1 MAIRLTDNKLLEHYR
16 KTKIIK
22 HKSDEYYNIPCAFDI
37 ETSSFYDEDGEKV
50 AIMYHWQLQIG
61 DYIRTGRDYTDL
73 LSTINHI
80 SRALKLTKHRKIIIY
95 VHNLGYEFN
104 FIRKY
109 FNVTKMFFVSP
120 RKPLYIIIDENIIL
134 RCSYLLSG
142 KSLDSIGK
150 EIGYTKL
157 IGDLDY
163 ERIRTPKTPLT
174 DKEIS
179 YCLRDVEIVTKYIWK
194 KMLQYGNVVNIP
206 LTITGEV
213 RHYCKSKLLIDDKC
227 VYHKHIKYCYPNA
240 DVFELLFKAF
250 AGGYTHANATFV
262 DEVLEMIH
270 SFDFTSSYPAVM
282 LLEKYPT
289 RFKPFKI
296 RSLSI
301 FNKFLENKACVFNVT
316 FKRLKSKTIHHTLSR
331 HKCNCSGYLAC
342 DNGRIIECDEVTTT
356 LTDVDYETLV
366 KFYEFEN
373 IRINKFYYAEYEY
386 LPTEFLKCIIE
397 LYKNKTVLKGIA
409 GEEENYLLSK
419 GMLNSLYGMCVTN
432 PVKGNIS
439 LVDDEYIEE
448 EVNISSVLSRQAQN
462 TKTYLLYQ
470 WGVWVTAYARRNLL
484 EGVLEFNTDC
494 VYCDTDS
501 IKAINV
507 ERHIDYIERYN
518 KDVEERLKQLA
529 KRINIPFDD
538 LNPKDKDG
546 KRHLIGVWDYEGYY
560 DTFKT
565 LGAKRYFYKHG
576 DKHSITV
583 AGLPKKAV
591 DYIIK
596 QENPFDFFCDEMT
609 IPAEHAHKQTHTY
622 IDELREG
629 VVTDYL
635 GESYKYS
642 QRSCIHIEKTS
653 FKCNLLE
660 EFMELIG
667 GIAISQYS
675 GKPFIDKN
683 LNKQLKTTI
692 YT

>member
-1 MAIRLTDNKLLEHYR
+1 MAIWLTNNKLLEEYR
-16 KTKIIK
+16 KTKIVK
-22 HKSDEYYNIPCAFDI
+22 HKSDEYYDIPCAFDI
-37 ETSSFYDEDGEKV
+37 ETSSFIDDNGEKV
-50 AIMYHWQLQIG
+50 SILYHWQLRIG
-61 DYIRTGRDYTDL
+61 DYVETGRTNTSMCYAFDRL
-73 LSTINHI
+73 QK
-80 SRALKLTKHRKIIIY
+80 ALRLTQKRKIIIY

-109 FNVTKMFFVSP
+109 FNITKMFFVAP
-120 RKPLYIIIDENIIL
+120 RKPLYIEIDNNIIL
-134 RCSYLLSG
+134 RCSFLLSG
-142 KSLDSIGK
+142 KSLDSLGK
-150 EIGYTKL
+150 EIGVSKL
-157 IGDLDY
+157 VGDLDY
-163 ERIRTPKTPLT
+163 EKIRTPDTPLT
-174 DKEIS
+174 EEEYN
-179 YCLRDVEIVTKYIWK
+179 YCLRDVEIVTKYISRK
-194 KMLQYGNVVNIP
+194 IEQYGNVVDIP

-240 DVFELLFKAF
+240 GVFELLFKAF
-250 AGGYTHANATFV
+250 TGGYTHANAIFV
-262 DEVLEMIH
+262 DEELENVH
-270 SFDFTSSYPAVM
+270 SYDFTSSYPAVM

-296 RSLSI
+296 RTFEI
-301 FNKFLENKACVFNVT
+301 FDKFINQKACVFNAT
-316 FKRLKSKTIHHTLSR
+316 FKRLQSKTTHHTLSR
-331 HKCNCSGYLAC
+331 HKCNCNGYLAC

-356 LTDVDYETLV
+356 LTDVDYKLLIR
-366 KFYEFEN
+366 FYEFEN
-373 IRINKFYYAEYEY
+373 IRINKFYYADYDY
-386 LPTEFLKCIIE
+386 LPAEFLKCIIE
-397 LYKNKTVLKGIA
+397 LYKNKTVLKGVR

-432 PVKGNIS
+432 PVKGKIC
-439 LVDDEYIEE
+439 LIGDEYVEE
-448 EVNISSVLSRQAQN
+448 DVNISQTLTRQAKN

-484 EGVLEFNTDC
+484 EGVLEINRDC

-501 IKAINV
+501 IKAINI
-507 ERHIDYIERYN
+507 ERHIGYFERYN
-518 KDVEERLKQLA
+518 KNIEKRLRKLA

-565 LGAKRYFYKHG
+565 LGAKRYFYKQG
-576 DKHSITV
+576 DKHNITV

-591 DYIIK
+591 EYIAQ
-596 QENPFDFFCDEMT
+596 QENPFVFFCDEMT

-622 IDELREG
+622 IDDMRKG

-635 GESYKYS
+635 GKEYKYC
-642 QRSCIHIEKTS
+642 QRSGIHIEKTS

-660 EFMELIG
+660 EFIELIG
-667 GIAISQYS
+667 GVAISQYS

-683 LNKQLKTTI
+683 LNRQLKTTI
-692 YT
+692 FT